1 MLTVGLVNI
10 NLKKS
15 FVLLGNH
22 DFPFSRSPFAKLK
35 NAIYLQNENYEFE
48 GVKFFGSP
56 QQLPFYGAFNS
67 PESCLERIYK
77 KCDKDVDVLITH
89 TPPYGVLD
97 ESSRGVKIGSKSLMS
112 LFILVMGSLITELL
126 DFLMHHNVGSD
137 YVVNLKSLTDEE
149 HRDLI
154 RCGNT
159 P

>member
-1 MLTVGLVNI
+1 
-10 NLKKS
+10 
-15 FVLLGNH
+15 LLGNH

-112 LFILVMGSLITELL
+112 LI
-126 DFLMHHNVGSD
+126 
-137 YVVNLKSLTDEE
+137 EE
-149 HRDLI
+149 VKPKVHVFGHVHFGYGEFDNGVTRFFNASQ
-154 RCGNT
+154 CGK
-159 P
+159 